1 MCTTESLPAPLPLP
15 EPITQ
20 ARNRRWWREAAR
32 GSTRVVFVDRHRQGA
47 AALLSRAGATAQRG
61 AGRRPSRGG
70 GAAGRARAERRR
82 ARRRRRGR
90 RGAGGG
96 RGHHGA
102 VSFSC
107 VFVLWLPQGGAA
119 RSGKTFLEG
128 GAPRGRLRAA
138 AAHPPRPGV
147 QLTASTAADGA
158 GWGWAARP
166 ALPLFGSASGERLL
180 PARSRAAGLLAGAR
194 AAALLR
200 CRHWAIARWSPCMQ
214 PLSAANPRPS
224 RARARLRRWA
234 LR

>member
-1 MCTTESLPAPLPLP
+1 MTRPGSSSCRSAVRGCPSARPRASCREKGAPRGGAVGLCH
-15 EPITQ
+15 
-20 ARNRRWWREAAR
+20 AAR
-32 GSTRVVFVDRHRQGA
+32 A
-47 AALLSRAGATAQRG
+47 
-61 AGRRPSRGG
+61 RR
-70 GAAGRARAERRR
+70 AGRARPGHVRTPGRWGQPPAAGHRGTVSSSCGLLLREEQHGSEREDIF
-82 ARRRRRGR
+82 RGR
-90 RGAGGG
+90 CA
-96 RGHHGA
+96 
-102 VSFSC
+102 S
-107 VFVLWLPQGGAA
+107 
-119 RSGKTFLEG
+119 
-128 GAPRGRLRAA
+128 GRLRAA

-200 CRHWAIARWSPCMQ
+200 CRPWASVRWSPCMQ

-224 RARARLRRWA
+224 RARARLTRWA